1 MKQVKME
8 SYSNIY
14 EEECQSSESGWTM
27 YLGSSINDD
36 NNDVDDHDS
45 TISNGYH
52 GGYRRKT
59 AAEDDDVDT
68 DDSMASD
75 ASSGP
80 GLQTEEK
87 YILSNKYK
95 KTMQQKKKVT
105 CEKDK
110 KEGEKEVVNDKKGVA
125 SSHQSRNSVWFRGR
139 RT

>member
-1 MKQVKME
+1 ME

-14 EEECQSSESGWTM
+14 EEGCQSSESGWTM
-27 YLGSSINDD
+27 YLGSSMDD
-36 NNDVDDHDS
+36 NNDDDDNHNS
-45 TISNGYH
+45 TISNGYRS
-52 GGYRRKT
+52 GYRQKT
-59 AAEDDDVDT
+59 VAEDDDVDT

-87 YILSNKYK
+87 YILSKKYK
-95 KTMQQKKKVT
+95 KTMQQKKKLT

-110 KEGEKEVVNDKKGVA
+110 KEGEGEKELVNDKKGVA

-139 RT
+139 RK

>member
-1 MKQVKME
+1 ME

-27 YLGSSINDD
+27 YLGSSIDDDD
-36 NNDVDDHDS
+36 NDHDS

-52 GGYRRKT
+52 SGYRQKT
-59 AAEDDDVDT
+59 VAEDDDVDT

-80 GLQTEEK
+80 GLQMEEK
-87 YILSNKYK
+87 YILRKKYK

-105 CEKDK
+105 SEKDK
-110 KEGEKEVVNDKKGVA
+110 KEGEKEVANDKKGVV

-139 RT
+139 RK